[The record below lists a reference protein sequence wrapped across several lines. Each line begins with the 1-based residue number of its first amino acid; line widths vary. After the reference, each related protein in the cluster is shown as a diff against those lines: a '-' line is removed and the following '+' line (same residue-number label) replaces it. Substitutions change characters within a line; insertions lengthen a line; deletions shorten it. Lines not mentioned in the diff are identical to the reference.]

1 MPNYIS
7 EHTGTQIDNAVTKAN
22 CLVYAVCSTAAA
34 TVAKAVTINGFDLSK
49 CVGVPI
55 AIKFQYDVPAG
66 ATLTINST
74 GNSTGAKAIYHNN
87 AAIKAGVI
95 KANNVVML
103 IYDGTHYVLSAN
115 SGNATVS
122 GTTLYL

>member
-1 MPNYIS
+1 MNYIS
-7 EHTGTQIDNAVTKAN
+7 SHTGTQIDDAVTKAN

-34 TVAKAVTINGFDLSK
+34 TVAKTVTINGFNSDLSK

-66 ATLTINST
+66 ATLAIN
-74 GNSTGAKAIYHNN
+74 NTGAKAIYHNN

-103 IYDGTHYVLSAN
+103 VYDGTHYVLSAN

>member
-7 EHTGTQIDNAVTKAN
+7 DHTGTQIDNAVTKAN

-34 TVAKAVTINGFDLSK
+34 TVAKTVTINGFDLSK

-66 ATLTINST
+66 ATLAINEST
-74 GNSTGAKAIYHNN
+74 EAKAIYHNN

-103 IYDGTHYVLSAN
+103 VYDGTHYVLSAN

>member
-1 MPNYIS
+1 MNYIS
-7 EHTGTQIDNAVTKAN
+7 KYTGGHIEDAVAKTD
-22 CLVYAVCSTAAA
+22 CLAYAVCSTAAA
-34 TVAKAVTINGFDLSK
+34 TAAKTVTISGFDLR
-49 CVGVPI
+49 VGVPI

-66 ATLTINST
+66 ATLTINGT
-74 GNSTGAKAIYHNN
+74 GNSTEAKAIYHNN

-103 IYDGTHYVLSAN
+103 VYDGTHYVLSAN

>member
-7 EHTGTQIDNAVTKAN
+7 GHTGGQIDDAVTKAN

-34 TVAKAVTINGFDLSK
+34 TVAKTVTINGFDLSK

-66 ATLTINST
+66 ATLTINSK

-103 IYDGTHYVLSAN
+103 VYDGTHYVLSAN

>member
-1 MPNYIS
+1 MANFIS
-7 EHTGTQIDNAVTKAN
+7 EHTGNQIEAAVDKAN
-22 CLVYAVCSTAAA
+22 CLGYALCSTAAA
-34 TVAKAVTINGFDLSK
+34 TAAKTITIDGFHLSA
-49 CVGVPI
+49 GVPI
-55 AIKFQYDVPAG
+55 AIKFQYEVPAG
-66 ATLTINST
+66 ATLNI
-74 GNSTGAKAIYHNN
+74 NSTGAKAIYHNN

-103 IYDGTHYVLSAN
+103 VYDGTHYVLSAN

>member
-1 MPNYIS
+1 MNYIS
-7 EHTGTQIDNAVTKAN
+7 GHTGTQIDAAVDKAN

-34 TVAKAVTINGFDLSK
+34 TVAKTVTIDIAGLDLSR

-66 ATLTINST
+66 ATLAIN
-74 GNSTGAKAIYHNN
+74 NTGAKAIYHNN

-103 IYDGTHYVLSAN
+103 VYDGTHYVLSAN

>member
-7 EHTGTQIDNAVTKAN
+7 GHTGGQIDDAVTKAN

-34 TVAKAVTINGFDLSK
+34 TVAKTVTINGFNSDLSK

-66 ATLTINST
+66 ATLAI
-74 GNSTGAKAIYHNN
+74 GNTGAKAIYHNN

-103 IYDGTHYVLSAN
+103 VYDGTHYVLSAN

-122 GTTLYL
+122 GTVLYL

>member
-7 EHTGTQIDNAVTKAN
+7 GHTGTQIDAAVDKAN
-22 CLVYAVCSTAAA
+22 CLGYAVCSTAADTA
-34 TVAKAVTINGFDLSK
+34 AKTVTIDGFNLST
-49 CVGVPI
+49 GVPI
-55 AIKFQYDVPAG
+55 AIKFQYNVPAG
-66 ATLTINST
+66 ATLAI
-74 GNSTGAKAIYHNN
+74 NSTGAKAIYHNN

-95 KANNVVML
+95 KANNVVTL

-115 SGNATVS
+115 SGNATVT

>member
-1 MPNYIS
+1 MANFIS
-7 EHTGTQIDNAVTKAN
+7 NHTGDQIEAAVDKAN
-22 CLVYAVCSTAAA
+22 CLGYALCSTAEATAA
-34 TVAKAVTINGFDLSK
+34 KTITINDFNLST
-49 CVGVPI
+49 GVPI
-55 AIKFQYDVPAG
+55 AIKFQYNVPAN
-66 ATLTINST
+66 ATLNIN
-74 GNSTGAKAIYHNN
+74 NKGAKAIYHNN

-103 IYDGTHYVLSAN
+103 VYDGTHYVLSAN

>member
-1 MPNYIS
+1 MSNYIS
-7 EHTGTQIDNAVTKAN
+7 GHTGTQIDDAVTKAN

-34 TVAKAVTINGFDLSK
+34 TVAKTVTINGFDLSK

-55 AIKFQYDVPAG
+55 AIKFQYDVPAN
-66 ATLTINST
+66 ATLDIS
-74 GNSTGAKAIYHNN
+74 GKGAKAIYHNN

-103 IYDGTHYVLSAN
+103 VYDGTHYVLSAN

>member
-7 EHTGTQIDNAVTKAN
+7 KYTGEHIEAAVAKTD
-22 CLVYAVCSTAAA
+22 CLAYAVCSTAAA
-34 TVAKAVTINGFDLSK
+34 TVAKTVNISGFELSI
-49 CVGVPI
+49 GVPI

-66 ATLTINST
+66 ATLAIN
-74 GNSTGAKAIYHNN
+74 NTGAKAIYHNN
-87 AAIKAGVI
+87 AAIKAGAI

-103 IYDGTHYVLSAN
+103 VYDGTHYVLSAN

-122 GTTLYL
+122 GTILYL

>member
-1 MPNYIS
+1 MNYIS
-7 EHTGTQIDNAVTKAN
+7 GHTGGQIDDAVTKAN
-22 CLVYAVCSTAAA
+22 CLAYAVCSTAAA
-34 TVAKAVTINGFDLSK
+34 TAAKTVTINGFDLSK

-66 ATLTINST
+66 ATLAINNTIN
-74 GNSTGAKAIYHNN
+74 NTGAKAIYHNN

-103 IYDGTHYVLSAN
+103 VYDGTHYVLSAN

>member
-1 MPNYIS
+1 MNYIS
-7 EHTGTQIDNAVTKAN
+7 KYTGGHIEDAVAKTD
-22 CLVYAVCSTAAA
+22 CLAYAVCSTAAA
-34 TVAKAVTINGFDLSK
+34 TAAKTVTISGFDLR
-49 CVGVPI
+49 VGVPI
-55 AIKFQYDVPAG
+55 AIKFQYDVPAN
-66 ATLTINST
+66 ATLDIS
-74 GNSTGAKAIYHNN
+74 GKGAKAIYHNN

-103 IYDGTHYVLSAN
+103 VYDGTHYVLSAN

>member
-1 MPNYIS
+1 MNYIS
-7 EHTGTQIDNAVTKAN
+7 SHTGTQIDDAVTKAN

-34 TVAKAVTINGFDLSK
+34 TVAKTVTINGFNSDLSK

-55 AIKFQYDVPAG
+55 AIKFQYDVPTG
-66 ATLTINST
+66 ATLAIN
-74 GNSTGAKAIYHNN
+74 NTGAKAIYHNN

-103 IYDGTHYVLSAN
+103 VYDGTHYVLSAN